1 MDKAKVDI
9 ESLAV
14 SRILVVVAHPDDIES
29 WCAGT
34 VCRFVD
40 AGKHVCYVLCT
51 SGDKGTSDPTLT
63 IEQVAEIREAEQLE
77 AGRILGDRLCDI
89 SPLA

>member
-40 AGKHVCYVLCT
+40 AGKHDDWVGRC
-51 SGDKGTSDPTLT
+51 SGMGVT
-63 IEQVAEIREAEQLE
+63 IVV
-77 AGRILGDRLCDI
+77 I
-89 SPLA
+89 SGFQFIVRKYS